1 MALASSSGRS
11 IGRTPLKLLITE
23 GTKAATKITMTFA
36 ASPRPSHTM
45 ASGIQA
51 SGGIGRSNRNTGLTN
66 ASTVRLAPIASPS
79 STPGV
84 AATTKPN
91 PTNPHRQPQQP
102 ARRSGDD
109 KAQAPQPHAA
119 QRMLMPERAAVA
131 IEKDLLAG
139 RQGLGRP
146 RKAHAGHQT
155 QSIGQT
161 PPQQQQRAQRH
172 QHAQQ
177 PPAQRKTS
185 RAEAGTALQATG
197 GKRMNGFRNGHPR
210 LRRWFWG

>member
-66 ASTVRLAPIASPS
+66 ASTVRLAPIASPR

-84 AATTKPN
+84 AATTKPT
-91 PTNPHRQPQQP
+91 PTTRQP
-102 ARRSGDD
+102 
-109 KAQAPQPHAA
+109 PQPHAA
-119 QRMLMPERAAVA
+119 QRMLMPERVPVA

-155 QSIGQT
+155 KSIGQT

-172 QHAQQ
+172 QHA
-177 PPAQRKTS
+177 
-185 RAEAGTALQATG
+185 
-197 GKRMNGFRNGHPR
+197 
-210 LRRWFWG
+210 